1 MKIRNEKAYRRQ
13 KRHRHVRRRVVGTP
27 EKPRLCV
34 FRSSKHIYAQ
44 IVDDTVG
51 QTLAAASTLKIAPVS
66 ADQAAETDKQK
77 ADTKGKKGGKK
88 DKKGKKAPVV
98 GKKTLEA
105 QQVGRLIAEVAKEK
119 GISKVSFDRGGFL
132 YHGRVAALAEEARKN
147 GLEF

>member
-1 MKIRNEKAYRRQ
+1 MKIRNEKVHKRQ
-13 KRHRHVRRRVVGTP
+13 KRHRHVRRNIFGTP

-51 QTLAAASTLKIAPVS
+51 RTLAAASTLKISPVS
-66 ADQAAETDKQK
+66 AEQAVEADEKK

-88 DKKGKKAPVV
+88 GKKAPPA

-105 QQVGRLIAEVAKEK
+105 RQVGQIIAEAAKEK